1 MRTEIFLA
9 DFSNLNQIREFVAR
23 AAQDS
28 GLEEREIYAAQ
39 LAVDEAASNIIEH
52 AYAGQEGG
60 EIEVTCHLR
69 PDGLMVILRDHGR
82 PFDPNQVRKPNLSS
96 KLSRRSVG
104 GLGVHIIYQL
114 MDEIHY
120 QTDPDGGNVL
130 TLFKRKGGGK

>member
-60 EIEVTCHLR
+60 EIEVTCQLR

-82 PFDPNQVRKPNLSS
+82 PFDPKQVRKPNLSS

-120 QTDPDGGNVL
+120 QTDPDEGNVL